1 MNTKYGIYRFP
12 NEMVS
17 NEKKKS
23 FEFGREYGS
32 AIWSQWEAKFYSR
45 NAKHTKWRKYANGE
59 QDIARI
65 EKNIMRNYI
74 KKEFLHYDKE
84 DRIKDLAWLLREFKN
99 SVDMGEFIP
108 VVKATDPFAMEIK
121 DTRKNEKMKLFYA
134 KDFLMQAA
142 QLNGGQ
148 SPIPLESIP
157 QSKEQVDLEEETAK
171 PLRVERGEL
180 KALDFFSL
188 TNRFDLIQEEVMD
201 DALDSNIMISYTS
214 TDPIEGIKIKRIHPD
229 KYVGDEDNPDKYF
242 TNSRYHGHIDHI
254 TVGTFRN
261 IASASGLKFTEEQ
274 IVKIAGCSTIDEL
287 NDNILIKVLFYS
299 YQTYFLDV
307 KKKKI
312 NRNTKSI
319 SLIDRSK
326 DIGTDKEYSPK
337 LASDKSEKIEEN
349 YDVWFE
355 GIMVLDA
362 DRTLIRHRL
371 VQNIPSY
378 KGKILSPYVVC
389 RPRKIGIVEELIP
402 RIDAMTELRLR
413 ILHLRNTLRGDTLN
427 VFQDEIT
434 DVHLNGKDQP
444 PLPPQEVLSFLL
456 TLGINFI
463 KTRDDE
469 GDPIPGGKTS
479 FSVTPESIPR
489 SLIELSN
496 QYLQEEQK
504 LYRAFGAYQYNQVK
518 QDPKT
523 NTINEPYR
531 MTDNT
536 AMRDYTNC
544 LFEWSRQ
551 NLQVISARLNDAI
564 EFPYVKQMLEDN
576 LGDEDVNV
584 MTQYFKDRK
593 QHYFGLY
600 LDYIPSQQERLDFA
614 AGIKVHLQNGELT
627 VADEW
632 DLMMIRNPNQA
643 RATLALRLEAN
654 RKRMEQFEINKVKEA
669 SNANIEA
676 SNAAYENKAKLSQ
689 QEHEQKLQLEQYKF
703 NNETFLLQK
712 DGEIKINV
720 ANVSANAKVTG
731 DQFRQQFEADL
742 TKFKKEQD
750 AKNRQEAI
758 NLSYDKQEKLFKL
771 KQGEID
777 SINDES
783 PAQPID
789 LSTLQNTI

>member
-1 MNTKYGIYRFP
+1 MITQYGIYKFP

-23 FEFGREYGS
+23 FEFGRDFGS
-32 AIWSQWEAKFYSR
+32 AIWSEWEGKFYSR
-45 NAKHTKWRKYANGE
+45 NLKHNLWRKYAIGE
-59 QDIARI
+59 QDITRI
-65 EKNIMRNYI
+65 EKNIQRKYI

-99 SVDMGEFIP
+99 SVDMKEFIP

-121 DTRKNEKMKLFYA
+121 DNRKNEKMKLFYA
-134 KDFLMQAA
+134 KDFLEQAA

-148 SPIPLESIP
+148 SPIPLDTIP

-180 KALDFFSL
+180 KALDFFCL
-188 TNRFDLIQEEVMD
+188 TNRFDLIQDEVFD
-201 DALDSNIMISYTS
+201 DALEVNKLISKVT
-214 TDPIEGIKIKRIHPD
+214 TDPIEGIKMKRIHPD
-229 KYVGDEDNPDKYF
+229 NYVGDEKNADKYF
-242 TNSRYHGHIDHI
+242 TKATYHGDVDHI

-261 IASASGLKFTEEQ
+261 IASESGLKFTEDQ
-274 IVKIAGCSTIDEL
+274 IRKIAGCSTLEEL
-287 NDNILIKVLFYS
+287 NDNIIIKVIFYEFK
-299 YQTYFLDV
+299 TYFLDV
-307 KKKKI
+307 TKKKV
-312 NRNTKSI
+312 NRNTKAI
-319 SLIDRSK
+319 SLIDRSN
-326 DIGTDKEYSPK
+326 DIGTEKEYNPK
-337 LASDKSEKIEEN
+337 QSSDKSEKIEEN

-362 DRTLIRHRL
+362 DRTIIRHRL
-371 VQNIPSY
+371 IKNQPAY
-378 KGKILSPYVVC
+378 KGKTLSSYVVC
-389 RPRKIGIVEELIP
+389 KPRKVGIVEELIA
-402 RIDAMTELRLR
+402 RIDSMTELRLR
-413 ILHLRNTLRGDTLN
+413 LLHFRNTLRGNTLN
-427 VFQDEIT
+427 IYQDEIT
-434 DVHLNGKDQP
+434 DVHLNGKDKP
-444 PLPPQEVLSFLL
+444 PLSPEEVLSFLL
-456 TLGINFI
+456 TLGFNFI
-463 KTRDDE
+463 KTRDSE
-469 GDPIPGGKTS
+469 GEEIPGGKTN
-479 FSVTPESIPR
+479 FSETPENIPR
-489 SLIELSN
+489 TLMQLGNE
-496 QYLQEEQK
+496 YLQEEQK

-518 QDPKT
+518 SDPKT
-523 NTINEPYR
+523 NGINEPYKL
-531 MTDNT
+531 TDNT

-584 MTQYFKDRK
+584 MSQYMKDRK

-614 AGIKVHLQNGELT
+614 LGVKQHVQQGQLT

-654 RKRMEQFEINKVKEA
+654 RKRNEQYELDKA
-669 SNANIEA
+669 QQSQNANIEA
-676 SNAAYENKAKLSQ
+676 SNVAYQNKAKLSE
-689 QEHEQKLQLEQYKF
+689 QEHQQKLQLEQYKF
-703 NNETFLLQK
+703 NNESFLLQK
-712 DGEIKINV
+712 DGEIKINTT
-720 ANVSANAKVTG
+720 NITANAKVTG

-742 TKFKKEQD
+742 TRFKKEQD
-750 AKNRQEAI
+750 AKNRQDAI
-758 NLSYDKQEKLFKL
+758 NLSYDKQEKLYKL

-777 SINDES
+777 SIDQES
-783 PAQPID
+783 PTQPID